1 MSNFVNLVF
10 NGQLVRDPVAVENG
24 AVLHVAVNRA
34 YVNGKGEKVEQATY
48 YTAWLSNGQ
57 AENALKY
64 LVKGQNVTV
73 VAASLWQKMTVFNN
87 MPRMELHCNASQ
99 VHYGAKPK
107 GESVVEQENVP
118 EVKQEE
124 GDPAP
129 F

>member
-10 NGQLVRDPVAVENG
+10 NGQLVRDPLAVESG
-24 AVLHVAVNRA
+24 AVIKVAVNRA
-34 YVNGKGEKVEQATY
+34 WTNNEGKKVEQATF
-48 YTAWLSNGQ
+48 YTVWLSNGQ

-73 VAASLWQKMTVFNN
+73 VAASLWPKSNLFNGN
-87 MPRMELHCNASQ
+87 LSVELHCNASQ

-118 EVKQEE
+118 EVAPAE